1 MQASLHRQDLFT
13 SLCAAWPMTE
23 PNWITA
29 EQEFTHQYFLM
40 QAKKL
45 DKEELLDLF
54 EHVHKQY
61 LVNHRLFKSLM
72 KWCACEGSGLPS
84 FDKLLSDY

>member
-1 MQASLHRQDLFT
+1 MSEVKWTTQEQDF
-13 SLCAAWPMTE
+13 M
-23 PNWITA
+23 
-29 EQEFTHQYFLM
+29 HQYFLM

-45 DKEELLDLF
+45 GKDELLDLF

-72 KWCACEGSGLPS
+72 KWCVSSGFDLPS
-84 FDKLLSDY
+84 FNTLLSD